1 MMTSLQ
7 QNLQTMVKVFRRECH
22 RVLESQRTTICG
34 ADEMLMVLQL
44 SMAEINK
51 EENGEFTVLLSNLLV
66 TWKHL
71 MKDKLHL
78 LHETSDAPE
87 NYNAIRKMYNSF
99 LKSSNIVDLIDVYEM
114 YDTLKTERDCEELLT
129 PVQLLEFLSGN
140 SDSCNV
146 ADVVIPPVPAT
157 PSNRQS
163 QKHSK
168 LPTVVIC
175 AYLKLLVNS
184 KNDLAMAHVLNI
196 PDRGLGRGAFTDLKH
211 AARNTQTSLFL
222 AATSFIRAI
231 QLGGK
236 GYAPSETDPLRKHLK
251 GLSDFVHF
259 TDNLEEL
266 LGEIPD
272 PSFAGSRIM
281 STIKARLL
289 KGRSSEDP
297 LCAAA
302 EETVQELRLRIKN
315 IIHSQKEATNAS
327 AIGISPARPKCYA
340 INHSTAYGGRETVKV
355 LLHLLDEE
363 ATSPPS
369 RNKADLL
376 YGDEGDMAEAGV
388 SCILTLFRS
397 PEPSTGSSPKSLR
410 YRVLEHEGKTTPK
423 AKGNPIRSQFACTYR
438 DDPLVNKK
446 LLQFPS
452 LSQVPTCV
460 HPAPKKALVPV
471 LCFDDEPSTA
481 NVTENEALI
490 IERKRPAFGSTSG
503 NTQQKGNSRKKG
515 SGSANGQPGNKS
527 CKRKQVYVNDENA
540 NCSHENEP
548 PQKRAAGGPKVSD
561 KPHNKLDCKTGAP
574 GKGSKAVAKKKLIA
588 GQGKLTNF
596 FRL

>member
-7 QNLQTMVKVFRRECH
+7 SNLQTMVKVFRRECH
-22 RVLESQRTTICG
+22 RVLESHRTTICG

-71 MKDKLHL
+71 INDKLHL
-78 LHETSDAPE
+78 LHETLVAPE
-87 NYNAIRKMYNSF
+87 NYSAIRKMYNSF
-99 LKSSNIVDLIDVYEM
+99 LKSSNMVDLIDVYGM

-129 PVQLLEFLSGN
+129 P
-140 SDSCNV
+140 
-146 ADVVIPPVPAT
+146 
-157 PSNRQS
+157 
-163 QKHSK
+163 
-168 LPTVVIC
+168 LPTVVKRLIC

-184 KNDLAMAHVLNI
+184 KNDLALAHVLNV
-196 PDRGLGRGAFTDLKH
+196 PDRGLGRDAFTDLKH
-211 AARNTQTSLFL
+211 AARSTQTSLFL

-266 LGEIPD
+266 LGELPD

-281 STIKARLL
+281 STIKARFL

-315 IIHSQKEATNAS
+315 IIHSQKEAINAS
-327 AIGISPARPKCYA
+327 TIGISPARPKFYA

-355 LLHLLDEE
+355 ILHLLDEE

-376 YGDEGDMAEAGV
+376 YGDEGEMAEAGAACV
-388 SCILTLFRS
+388 LTLFRS

-438 DDPLVNKK
+438 DDPLVNKN

-460 HPAPKKALVPV
+460 HPAPKRTLVPV
-471 LCFDDEPSTA
+471 ICFDDEPSTDTTSIAA
-481 NVTENEALI
+481 NATENEALI
-490 IERKRPAFGSTSG
+490 TKGKRPVFGSTSG
-503 NTQQKGNSRKKG
+503 NIQQKGNSRKKG

-527 CKRKQVYVNDENA
+527 CKRKQVCVNSENG

-548 PQKRAAGGPKVSD
+548 PKKRVAGGPKVSD

>member
-66 TWKHL
+66 TWQHL

-184 KNDLAMAHVLNI
+184 KNDLAVAHVLNI

-211 AARNTQTSLFL
+211 AAHNTQTSLFL

-281 STIKARLL
+281 STI
-289 KGRSSEDP
+289 
-297 LCAAA
+297 
-302 EETVQELRLRIKN
+302 
-315 IIHSQKEATNAS
+315 
-327 AIGISPARPKCYA
+327 PKCYA

-423 AKGNPIRSQFACTYR
+423 AKGNPIRSQFACTYH

-527 CKRKQVYVNDENA
+527 CKRKQAYVNGENA